1 MKHRHCFHQATDADP
16 LRSGPR
22 TVVIIYVPEPA
33 VGGVGAVEAAQTL
46 AWPNSDM
53 SVLTK
58 FTAVK
63 TRYVLPGELVH
74 SDVL

>member
-1 MKHRHCFHQATDADP
+1 M
-16 LRSGPR
+16 
-22 TVVIIYVPEPA
+22 
-33 VGGVGAVEAAQTL
+33 EAAQTL

>member
-1 MKHRHCFHQATDADP
+1 MTYNIVLVSDRSIEVRSQDCSNP
-16 LRSGPR
+16 GSGP
-22 TVVIIYVPEPA
+22 P
-33 VGGVGAVEAAQTL
+33 VGTMEAAQTL